1 MPIPGDQVRIDLL
14 NCGPNGFWVR
24 VSVTADALRPLGLHP
39 EQPTSRATGE
49 SPPAW
54 WHAAAE
60 QRGW

>member
-1 MPIPGDQVRIDLL
+1 MPFADEDVRIDLM
-14 NCGPNGFWVR
+14 CGRGEGTIGISVR
-24 VSVTADALRPLGLHP
+24 ADALWPLGLHP
-39 EQPTSRATGE
+39 EQPTARPTGP